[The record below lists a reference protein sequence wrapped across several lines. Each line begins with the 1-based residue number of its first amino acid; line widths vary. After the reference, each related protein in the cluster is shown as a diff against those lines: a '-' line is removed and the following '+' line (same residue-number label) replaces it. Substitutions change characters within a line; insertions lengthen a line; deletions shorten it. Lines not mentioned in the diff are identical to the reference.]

1 MVMQAQEL
9 VLRDVHVP
17 PAPSLW
23 PPAPG
28 WWLLAAVVLLLL
40 AGLVAFGQWR
50 KRRRRAWLGLFDE
63 ACAQASPAARI
74 AAISVLLRR
83 AARRID
89 KQADRLQG
97 EDWLRFLDGG
107 KKKNFSAGPGRLLL
121 EGGYRREVEASAW
134 EAAREVARARFLELM
149 ARRK

>member
-1 MVMQAQEL
+1 MMQTQEL

-28 WWLLAAVVLLLL
+28 WWLLALAVLLLL
-40 AGLVAFGQWR
+40 VAVAVFARCR
-50 KRRRRAWLGLFDE
+50 KRRRRAWQELFDG
-63 ACAQASPAARI
+63 ACAPASPAARI
-74 AAISVLLRR
+74 AAVSVLLRR